1 MTGGDIMNLFNC
13 RTMQSA
19 VAMSIL
25 VASHASAADPIKIGL
40 VMPFSGPAAAYGI
53 EARQAA
59 ELAVDETNAAGGVAG
74 GRMLRLVYED
84 DKGTPQGSVGA
95 TQKQISVNR
104 VDAIVG
110 GMGSQLALAQAS
122 VANNRILY
130 VNSAAQADAITEQGN
145 KWLFQINNTTNMN
158 AAAFNKYVINTMKPK
173 TVAFIGENTEFARPL
188 LSILKRDLA
197 AAKIELVNVSLYDT
211 ETNDFTSIITKVR
224 SLNPELVYV
233 ADGAPARLVQ
243 FWKQARQLGGF
254 RAGAVTPGVVT
265 PTVLKASEGAMD
277 GVISGDIFFATDN
290 APETQSFV
298 KAFRKKYNA
307 DPGKVHLV
315 VYEGVKVIAGAMEK
329 AKTSSNYAA
338 LAQTMRENTWNT
350 PRGTLRFD
358 AQGRA
363 HAPYFYIQ
371 RVKGASLEL
380 VSRWQN

>member
-1 MTGGDIMNLFNC
+1 MNRIIC
-13 RTMQSA
+13 RMEQLA
-19 VAMSIL
+19 VAMTL
-25 VASHASAADPIKIGL
+25 LATGHASAADPIKIGL
-40 VMPFSGPAAAYGI
+40 VMPFSGPAAAYGA

-59 ELAVDETNAAGGVAG
+59 ELAVEEVNAAGGVVG
-74 GRMLRLVYED
+74 GRPLRLVFED
-84 DKGTPQGSVGA
+84 DKGTPQGAVGA

-122 VANNRILY
+122 VANSRVLY
-130 VNSAAQADAITEQGN
+130 VNSAAQADAITELGH

-158 AAAFNKYVINTMKPK
+158 SAAFNKYVVNTMKPK

-188 LSILKRDLA
+188 LGILKRDLA
-197 AAKIELVNVSLYDT
+197 EARIELVNVSLYDT
-211 ETNDFTSIITKVR
+211 EINDFTSIITRVR
-224 SLNPELVYV
+224 SLSPDLVYV

-254 RAGAVTPGVVT
+254 RAAAVTPGVVT

-277 GVISGDIFFATDN
+277 GVITGDIFSATDN
-290 APETQSFV
+290 ATETQRFV
-298 KAFRKKYNA
+298 KAFRSKYNA

-315 VYEGVKVIAGAMEK
+315 VYESVKVVAGAMDK
-329 AKTSSNYAA
+329 AKTAGNYAA
-338 LAQTMRENTWNT
+338 LSQTLRENTWST

-358 AQGRA
+358 ARGRA

-380 VSRWQN
+380 VGRWQD